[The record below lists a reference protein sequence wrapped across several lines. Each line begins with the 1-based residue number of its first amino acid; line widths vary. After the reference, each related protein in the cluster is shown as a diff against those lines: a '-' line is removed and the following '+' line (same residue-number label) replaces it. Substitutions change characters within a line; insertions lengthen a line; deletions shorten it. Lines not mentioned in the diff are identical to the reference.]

1 MIASPADLE
10 IANLPAYIQSWSAI
24 NLPGFVPAVLDNWR
38 RNFGALPEAFSLV
51 ACPQAE
57 INANGGLAARVI
69 ELTDSRVRIKQFT
82 SCHRLYLVILIMG
95 EDAEERREEIQQYLS
110 WSEGY
115 DVGIYNGVPKLRFV
129 EAVEECELN

>member
-1 MIASPADLE
+1 MINPQAEPA
-10 IANLPAYIQSWSAI
+10 IADLPAYVQSWSAVK
-24 NLPGFVPAVLDNWR
+24 LPGFVTAVLDNWR
-38 RNFGALPEAFSLV
+38 RNFGELPDSFSLV

-57 INANGGLAARVI
+57 INANGGLPGRVI

-95 EDAEERREEIQQYLS
+95 QDAEERREQIQQYLS

-115 DVGIYNGVPKLRFV
+115 DVEIHNGVPQLRFV

>member
-1 MIASPADLE
+1 MMTSPAEPD
-10 IANLPAYIQSWSAI
+10 IANLPPYVQSWSAV

-38 RNFGALPEAFSLV
+38 RNFGELPETFSLV

-57 INANGGLAARVI
+57 VNASGGLHARVI

-95 EDAEERREEIQQYLS
+95 EDAEQRREEIQQYLS

-115 DVGIYNGVPKLRFV
+115 DVVIYNGLPQLRFV
-129 EAVEECELN
+129 EAVEERNDD